1 METVVYLMLV
11 FVFQV
16 ETMVYL
22 ILVFVFQVE
31 TMVYVMLVFVFQ
43 VERMMYLMLVFVFQ
57 VETMVYRADTTSSR
71 LFKILREKIS
81 QVTCPPVLTLEEEH
95 GVVVVLC

>member
-1 METVVYLMLV
+1 MVYLMLV

-22 ILVFVFQVE
+22 
-31 TMVYVMLVFVFQ
+31 MLVFVFQ
-43 VERMMYLMLVFVFQ
+43 VLTMVYLMLVFVFQ

-81 QVTCPPVLTLEEEH
+81 QVTCPPILTFEEEN
-95 GVVVVLC
+95 GVVMVLF

>member
-1 METVVYLMLV
+1 MACCCFDRDQSWTENLNVSVCFSGGNSGVPDISVCWQVETVV
-11 FVFQV
+11 
-16 ETMVYL
+16 
-22 ILVFVFQVE
+22 
-31 TMVYVMLVFVFQ
+31 
-43 VERMMYLMLVFVFQ
+43 YLMLVFVFQ